1 MENIFKC
8 LLVIIDVWLIT
19 ICDNKVLKTMGVI
32 SIILL
37 GISLLMGCEPTPEMV
52 DYQGKS
58 TYFRVI
64 SEEVDGKIVY
74 DTRTGV
80 EYWESWASYTY
91 GNLTVLVD
99 EDGKPLIFKGE

>member
-1 MENIFKC
+1 MSNVDHPK
-8 LLVIIDVWLIT
+8 
-19 ICDNKVLKTMGVI
+19 LKTVI
-32 SIILL
+32 AITLL
-37 GISLLMGCEPTPEMV
+37 SAFLLMGCEPTPEMV

-64 SEEVDGKIVY
+64 SEEADGKIVY

-80 EYWESWASYTY
+80 EYWKSWSSYTY

-99 EDGKPLIFKGE
+99 KDGKPLIFKGE